1 MLFDSDKA
9 GVNATERAIE
19 LLLSQ
24 GMNIDICILPD
35 GEDPDS
41 FGRNKTHDE
50 INNYVLENSVDFI
63 QFKSSMLGQSVKNS
77 PRKKLKLLMKSL
89 T

>member
-35 GEDPDS
+35 GEDLILLE
-41 FGRNKTHDE
+41 E
-50 INNYVLENSVDFI
+50 I
-63 QFKSSMLGQSVKNS
+63 KPM
-77 PRKKLKLLMKSL
+77 MK
-89 T
+89 